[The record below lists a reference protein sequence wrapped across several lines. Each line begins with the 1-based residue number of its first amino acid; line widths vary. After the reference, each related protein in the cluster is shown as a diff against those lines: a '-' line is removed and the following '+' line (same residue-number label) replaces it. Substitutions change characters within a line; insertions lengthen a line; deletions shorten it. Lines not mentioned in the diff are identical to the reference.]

1 MNPDVIN
8 QRFINNFFFNI
19 KINSI
24 VVKDDIWEGDYIEDN
39 PIQIEAIAKEGY
51 VFERWKSRRLPENA
65 KIVVNTK
72 KNEKFAPIYRKL

>member
-8 QRFINNFFFNI
+8 QRVINNFFFNI

-65 KIVVNTK
+65 KIIVNTK
-72 KNEKFAPIYRKL
+72 KNKKFTPIYRKL

>member
-1 MNPDVIN
+1 LNPDVIN
-8 QRFINNFFFNI
+8 QRVINNFFFNI

>member
-8 QRFINNFFFNI
+8 QRVINNFFFNI

>member
-1 MNPDVIN
+1 VIN
-8 QRFINNFFFNI
+8 QRVINNFFFNI

>member
-1 MNPDVIN
+1 MIN
-8 QRFINNFFFNI
+8 QRVINNFFFNI